1 MYMSEK
7 GKLILKLLLDSKEAI
22 SMDKIADKLSM
33 SPRSVRTYMK
43 EVGDTLHDLGC
54 ILVNKTGVGVYIE
67 VGEEKRKEI
76 CSKLS
81 FEECFSSNPVLRQNY
96 IIGTLLK
103 NRYSYTIQLLAD
115 DLYVGKGTIIKDIEE
130 VEKWFLKH
138 KLSLVKKP
146 NYGLSVEGNEFDIRN
161 ALGYYNE
168 YILKHNESSMETE
181 KSFELDYRIDEGNYK
196 KLRGMYP
203 RIDIIKISEILT
215 KAECMLGTSYTAEA
229 FINLISQI
237 SIVVERVKNGKEFK
251 IDEKELCLLTDK
263 LEYGAA
269 LWIIEQL
276 GKDFNM
282 HIPEA
287 EAGYITIYMLG
298 AGTQQDA
305 EDYDSMYEL
314 LDEEYKDF
322 AIEIVQLVSGILGVS
337 LKNDTTLQKGLSLHL
352 KRAVTRLKY
361 DMFLKNPL
369 LEEIKKEYTSIFG
382 ACWATSCIFERR
394 TGVLLNEDEVAF
406 IAIHIGG
413 AVSRRRRQI
422 IAVVIC
428 ASGIGTSQ
436 LIAGKIE
443 RQIPEI
449 TIKDVLPYSKLNEDI
464 LEKADIIISTVSV
477 QLKKENL
484 IFISTMVSELDIKR
498 IREAAAKTSGFDTE
512 VKDSRPL
519 PNIILNELIV
529 INGGFKTKE
538 EVILHGSGL
547 LFEKGYVTSEFAK
560 DVLRREQITSTAV
573 GKGAA
578 IPHGIQ
584 GYVIRPGICIIKL
597 KRPIDWSGEKVD
609 LIFVLALKFSDI
621 KETKDFFKYFY
632 TMLNDETILQSIRAS
647 SEPESIVNIIVR

>member
-1 MYMSEK
+1 MYISEK
-7 GKLILKLLLDSKEAI
+7 GKLILILLLDSKEAI

-43 EVGDTLHDLGC
+43 EVGDTLYDMGC
-54 ILVNKTGVGVYIE
+54 MLVNKAGVGVYIE
-67 VGEEKRKEI
+67 AGEEKRKEI
-76 CSKLS
+76 CRTLPVGES
-81 FEECFSSNPVLRQNY
+81 FSINPVLRQNY

-115 DLYVGKGTIIKDIEE
+115 DLYIGKGTIIKDIEE
-130 VEKWFLKH
+130 VEKWFSKH

-161 ALGYYNE
+161 ALSYYNK
-168 YILKHNESSMETE
+168 YILKYNESSMMQENF
-181 KSFELDYRIDEGNYK
+181 FELDYRIDEGNYK

-203 RIDIIKISEILT
+203 RIDIIKIVEVLK
-215 KAECMLGTSYTAEA
+215 KAETMLGSSYTAEA

-237 SIVVERVKNGKEFK
+237 SIAVERVKNGKEFK
-251 IDEKELCLLTDK
+251 IDEKELCSLTDK

-276 GKDFNM
+276 GKELNI

-287 EAGYITIYMLG
+287 EIGYITIYMLG

-314 LDEEYKDF
+314 LEEEYKDF
-322 AIEIVQLVSGILGVS
+322 SIEIIQLVSSILGVN
-337 LKNDTTLQKGLSLHL
+337 LKNDSMLQKGLSLHL
-352 KRAVTRLKY
+352 KRAVTRIKY

-406 IAIHIGG
+406 IAIHIGA

-449 TIKDVLPYSKLNEDI
+449 TIKDVLSYSKLNEKI
-464 LEKADIIISTVSV
+464 LEEADIIISTVPI

-484 IFISTMVSELDIKR
+484 IFISTMVNELDIKR
-498 IREAAAKTSGFDTE
+498 IREVTAKISELDME
-512 VKDSRPL
+512 VKDSKPL
-519 PNIILNELIV
+519 PDTFLKELIV

-538 EVILHGSGL
+538 EVILHGSEL
-547 LFEKGYVTSEFAK
+547 LFEKGYVTSEFTK
-560 DVLRREQITSTAV
+560 DVLRREEITSTAV
-573 GKGAA
+573 GKGVA

-584 GYVIRPGICIIKL
+584 GFVIRPGICIIKL

-632 TMLNDETILQSIRAS
+632 SILNDETILQSIRES
-647 SEPESIVNIIVR
+647 SEPESIINIIVR

>member
-1 MYMSEK
+1 MYISEK
-7 GKLILKLLLDSKEAI
+7 GKLILKLLLNSKETI
-22 SMDKIADKLSM
+22 SMDKIADNLSM

-43 EVGDTLHDLGC
+43 EVGDTLNDLGC
-54 ILVNKTGVGVYIE
+54 ILVNKAGVGVYIE

-81 FEECFSSNPVLRQNY
+81 FEECSSSNSVLRQNY

-130 VEKWFLKH
+130 VEKWFIKH
-138 KLSLVKKP
+138 KLSLIKKP
-146 NYGLSVEGNEFDIRN
+146 NYGLSVKGNEFDIRN

-168 YILKHNESSMETE
+168 YILKHDEGSQETE
-181 KSFELDYRIDEGNYK
+181 KAFQLDYRIDEGNYK

-203 RIDIIKISEILT
+203 RIDIIKISEILS
-215 KAECMLGTSYTAEA
+215 KAESMLGTSYTAEA
-229 FINLISQI
+229 FINLISQT
-237 SIVVERVKNGKEFK
+237 SIVVERVKNGKEFQT
-251 IDEKELCLLTDK
+251 DEKDLGLLIDK

-276 GKDFNM
+276 GKDFHM

-287 EAGYITIYMLG
+287 EAGYITMYMMG

-305 EDYDSMYEL
+305 EDDDAMYEV

-322 AIEIVQLVSGILGVS
+322 AIEIIQLVGGILGVS
-337 LKNDTTLQKGLSLHL
+337 LKNDTALQKSLSLHL

-382 ACWATSCIFERR
+382 ACWATSAIFEKR
-394 TGVLLNEDEVAF
+394 TGMLLNEDEVGF

-413 AVSRRRRQI
+413 AISRRRSQI

-428 ASGIGTSQ
+428 ASGMGTSQ
-436 LIAGKIE
+436 LVAGKIE
-443 RQIPEI
+443 RLIPEI
-449 TIKDVLPYSKLNEDI
+449 TIKDVLPYSKLNDEI
-464 LEKADIIISTVSV
+464 LEKADIIISTVPV

-484 IFISTMVSELDIKR
+484 ILISTMVSELDIKR
-498 IREAAAKTSGFDTE
+498 IREATVKLSEFDMGI
-512 VKDSRPL
+512 KDSRPL
-519 PNIILNELIV
+519 ADTFINELIV

-538 EVILHGSGL
+538 EAILHGSKL
-547 LFEKGYVTSEFAK
+547 LFEKGYVTSEFAN
-560 DVLRREQITSTAV
+560 DVIRREEITSTAV
-573 GKGAA
+573 GKGVA
-578 IPHGIQ
+578 IPHGIE
-584 GYVIRPGICIIKL
+584 GFVTRPGICIITL

-632 TMLNDETILQSIRAS
+632 SMLNDELILKSIRESTEPQSI
-647 SEPESIVNIIVR
+647 INIIVR